1 MLMVPIK
8 VLLAAVVAVGVALHY
23 IEQRQHPNTT
33 QLASTTALHIP
44 KASTVHHGKLELSIA
59 FHSGKLAF
67 NIMVGN

>member
-8 VLLAAVVAVGVALHY
+8 VLLAAVVAVGVALY
-23 IEQRQHPNTT
+23 TAEAASQHHTT

-44 KASTVHHGKLELSIA
+44 EASTVHHGKIELSIA

-67 NIMVGN
+67 IIMVGN